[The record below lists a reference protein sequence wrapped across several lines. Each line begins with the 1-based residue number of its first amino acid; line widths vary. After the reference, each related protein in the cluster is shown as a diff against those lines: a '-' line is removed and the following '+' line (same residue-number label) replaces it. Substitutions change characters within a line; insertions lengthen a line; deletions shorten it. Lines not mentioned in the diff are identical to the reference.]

1 MANVNSFGS
10 LISTDGRVI
19 PVLNTATTEA
29 TQDSVDTD
37 GTWTGSVQNVGT
49 YADQMGNFVLG
60 KGVWR
65 CETGATWNYIRSA
78 GVVKAVLPMANVASG
93 GAGETPAS
101 LPYPKKLESGDSLEV
116 MANSTNDR
124 EVSIAVACSNREY
137 HVFAVTPAGAS
148 SGQGHELISVVT
160 GQGIGTVLQDR
171 VLTHWYATNGNN
183 TGTLTSDIML
193 LDGAGVAVATVA
205 PNGTGLGKGD
215 ACLFQRLVRPVQI
228 KINSKAVFT
237 TDA

>member
-10 LISTDGRVI
+10 LLSRDGRVI

-29 TQDSVDTD
+29 TQDSVDTN

-49 YADQMGNFVLG
+49 YADQMGNFVLA

-65 CETGATWNYIRSA
+65 CETGGSWNYIRSA

-93 GAGETPAS
+93 GAGDVPGL

-116 MANSTNDR
+116 MANATSVRMVTL
-124 EVSIAVACSNREY
+124 AVACSNSEY
-137 HVFAVTPAGAS
+137 HVFYFTP
-148 SGQGHELISVVT
+148 SGDELISVVT
-160 GQGIGTVLQDR
+160 DQGIGTVLQDK
-171 VLTHWYATNGNN
+171 VITHWYANNGNN

-193 LDGAGVAVATVA
+193 LDGAGVTVATVA
-205 PNGTGLGKGD
+205 PNGVGLGKGD
-215 ACLFQRLVRPVQI
+215 ACLFQKLQRPVQV

>member
-10 LISTDGRVI
+10 LISNDGRII
-19 PVLNTATTEA
+19 PVFNAATTEA

-37 GTWTGSVQNVGT
+37 ATWTGSVQNVGT
-49 YADQMGNFVLG
+49 YADQMGNFVLS

-65 CETGATWNYIRSA
+65 AESGGSWNYIRSA
-78 GVVKAVLPMANVASG
+78 GVVKAVLPMSNVASG
-93 GAGETPAS
+93 GSGEVPAP

-116 MANSTNDR
+116 MANATGIR
-124 EVSIAVACSNREY
+124 TVSLAVACSNREY
-137 HVFAVTPAGAS
+137 HVFYATPAGAS
-148 SGQGHELISVVT
+148 SGQGHELVSVVT

-171 VLTHWYATNGNN
+171 VITHWYANTGSN
-183 TGTLTSDIML
+183 TGTLTSDVML
-193 LDGAGVAVATVA
+193 LDGAGVAVATVSM
-205 PNGTGLGKGD
+205 NGVGMGKGD
-215 ACLFQRLVRPVQI
+215 SCLFQRLIRPIQV